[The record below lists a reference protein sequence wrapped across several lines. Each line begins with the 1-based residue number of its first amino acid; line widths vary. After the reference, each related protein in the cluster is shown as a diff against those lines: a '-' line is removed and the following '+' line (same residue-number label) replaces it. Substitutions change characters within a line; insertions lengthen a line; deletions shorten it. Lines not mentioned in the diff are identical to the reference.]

1 MMGGVDLPV
10 SIPLDRW
17 DVERL
22 EASAEAVQSNMLRFA
37 ALLPGVSDFDSKAF
51 RLAHAEAVAMDP
63 QSRILLEQVHAAFYV
78 GSLEPANR
86 AGLVTTL
93 D

>member
-10 SIPLDRW
+10 SIPLGRW
-17 DVERL
+17 DAERL
-22 EASAEAVQSNMLRFA
+22 EASAESVQSNMLRFA
-37 ALLPGVSDFDSKAF
+37 ALLPGVSNFDSSVF

-63 QSRILLEQVHAAFYV
+63 QARILLEQVHAAFHV
-78 GSLEPANR
+78 GTLQPANQ
-86 AGLVTTL
+86 A